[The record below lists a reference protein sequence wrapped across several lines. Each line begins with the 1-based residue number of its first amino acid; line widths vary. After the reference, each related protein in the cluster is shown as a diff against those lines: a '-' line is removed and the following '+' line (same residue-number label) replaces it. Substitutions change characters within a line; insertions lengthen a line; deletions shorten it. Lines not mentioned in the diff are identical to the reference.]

1 MNDKRGLISVIV
13 PVYNVERYL
22 SRCVESLLAQTYK
35 NVEILLID
43 DDSQDK
49 CPQLCDDYV
58 KNYSNIK
65 TIHLKN
71 SGIGVSGARNAGLD
85 NAKGDFIAFVDSDDY
100 VHCELFYQLHNL
112 LEKQPIANMAMCSY
126 QKVNEETKSFEG
138 VKVCNEIL
146 LDDLGAMNLIIED
159 QNKTAVWSKLYKKS
173 IFENLRFPVGK
184 HNEDM
189 FLMPFIFQNA
199 KNIAYCPY
207 PLYYYFQDNESLCRS
222 AFNYNMLDMLD
233 ALSIWNERVASDY
246 PNLLK
251 KAKSHYYTAVISSCQ
266 YLADKND
273 TIGMDKFFYYQ
284 QIINTDFFYIFSSDY
299 ISLNNKFKLILFKS
313 KLFRP
318 FFRLLNTLNIKK
330 YK

>member
-35 NVEILLID
+35 NIEILLID

-85 NAKGDFIAFVDSDDY
+85 NAKGDYIAFVDSDDY

-126 QKVNEETKSFEG
+126 QKVNEETKHFDG

-199 KNIAYCPY
+199 KNIVYCPY

-233 ALSIWNERVASDY
+233 ALSIWNEQVASYY

-251 KAKSHYYTAVISSCQ
+251 KAKSHYYTAVINSCQ
-266 YLADKND
+266 YLANKND
-273 TIGMDKFFYYQ
+273 TIGKKKFKYYQ
-284 QIINTDFFYIFSSDY
+284 SKINSEFKEMILSEF
-299 ISLNNKFKLILFKS
+299 ISTNNKIKLVLIKTRIFHFI
-313 KLFRP
+313 FRM
-318 FFRLLNTLNIKK
+318 LHILNIQK
-330 YK
+330 YD